1 MARNGSDNIVPI
13 RHGRGRYLTDTLGGP
28 DRAAALRLAEAFL
41 RDLQEDWA
49 QHGKDILEVMRKKHP
64 EIYFQCMVKLAL
76 VQGAELDQPRPFE
89 RQYTR
94 EEVIAKLEERTG
106 PEGRRLFENFLRK
119 VKRLERSGQLG
130 SAAATSTNLST
141 AGPGDSA
148 EAGGALLPK
157 RTGGLARATRAIP
170 HRALG

>member
-1 MARNGSDNIVPI
+1 MAKNGSDNIVPI
-13 RHGRGRYLTDTLGGP
+13 RHGRGRFTTGTRGGP

-76 VQGAELDQPRPFE
+76 VQAAELDQPKPFE
-89 RQYTR
+89 RQPTP
-94 EEVIAKLEERTG
+94 EEVVAKLEQRVG

-119 VKRLERSGQLG
+119 VKRLERSGKQG
-130 SAAATSTNLST
+130 A
-141 AGPGDSA
+141 PGMPSMHTDA
-148 EAGGALLPK
+148 VDDEGEE
-157 RTGGLARATRAIP
+157 
-170 HRALG
+170 